1 MRKWYFPYGKDIEK
15 ESVNNARI
23 ETFKDDVLGSLAREI
38 CQNSLDARRD
48 QDNPVRVSFTLKEI
62 QTNQIP
68 DKASFEEIIGLSRE
82 TWVMDQKAQEFLTR
96 YESLLGQ
103 ENIHVLKISDY
114 NTSGLEGP
122 KWDALI
128 EKAGTSYK
136 EDIGSAGSF
145 GIGKAAPFASS
156 DLRMVFYNT
165 RLVDRS
171 IKSIGV
177 TKFISFDM
185 EDGNTAQGVGYLGS
199 HNKNPMLDETNFGF
213 SRREEAGTDIFII
226 GFNQGKKW
234 KEEIKNSILE
244 NFMIAIHQKH
254 LVVDVDEISIDKESL
269 GDLIDDLKLKKFNE
283 LKNYY
288 SVLRDPRTQEIYLD
302 DRFSKYGFKSE
313 DAILLLSSGLDN
325 DRSKI
330 NRSVLMTRK
339 AGMKILDRKNISG
352 SIQFNGI
359 FQARGDE
366 INNIL
371 KEMENP
377 SHTAWIPDRYR
388 EDPSL
393 GEDLLKD
400 IYHFMKDNVK
410 KHFEEKIE
418 NMVDAFG
425 ISDFLPNKPSKQSG
439 KDHNESMEIKLK
451 EPKLKKRKKRSSTKE
466 NVLDAKEVE
475 SIMKKTKVLE
485 DEDGQAGP
493 GFENTEEVEGKGGDF
508 TAGLGEE
515 AGKNKENS
523 EGKELK
529 TKSNKSFKES
539 NNYEVKIIELDPNE
553 GRYSVFIKGRKT
565 SNKLKIELKV
575 IGESGYGYAEN
586 ILEAR
591 SSEGDLELDK
601 NSFIYEGHDGVKKV
615 SIRLATKRRV
625 KMGVKIYENR

>member
-1 MRKWYFPYGKDIEK
+1 MSKWYFPYGKDIEK

-38 CQNSLDARRD
+38 CQNSLDARYD
-48 QDNPVRVSFTLKEI
+48 QNHPVRVSFTLKDI
-62 QTNQIP
+62 KTNEIP
-68 DKASFEEIIGLSRE
+68 DKDSFEKIINLSRN
-82 TWVMDQKAQEFLTR
+82 TWKMDQKAQDFLTR
-96 YESLLGQ
+96 YESLLNSRSIQ
-103 ENIHVLKISDY
+103 VLKISDY

-165 RLVDRS
+165 RLRSDS

-185 EDGNTAQGVGYLGS
+185 DDGNTAQGVGYLGS
-199 HNKNPMLDETNFGF
+199 HNKNPMSYETNFCF
-213 SRREEAGTDIFII
+213 SKRDEPGTDIFII
-226 GFNQGKKW
+226 GFNQGSRW

-254 LVVDVDEISIDKESL
+254 LVVDVDDIFIDKNSL
-269 GDLIDDLKLKKFNE
+269 GDLINNLKLKQFNE

-288 SVLRDPRTQEIYLD
+288 SVLADPNAKKIYLD
-302 DRFSKYGFKSE
+302 DRFSRYGFKSD
-313 DAILLLSSGLDN
+313 DAILILSSGLDS

-377 SHTAWIPDRYR
+377 SHTAWIPDRYTAN
-388 EDPSL
+388 PKL

-400 IYHFMKDNVK
+400 IYHFIKENVK

-425 ISDFLPNKPSKQSG
+425 ISDFLPNKPNKQEG
-439 KDHNESMEIKLK
+439 KDHSESMEIKLK
-451 EPKLKKRKKRSSTKE
+451 EPQLKKRKKRSSTKE
-466 NVLDAKEVE
+466 NVLDAKEIE
-475 SIMKKTKVLE
+475 QIMKKTKIIE
-485 DEDGQAGP
+485 DEEGESGP
-493 GFENTEEVEGKGGDF
+493 GFENSQEIKEEGGEF
-508 TAGLGEE
+508 TAGLGEQD
-515 AGKNKENS
+515 GKNKEDKDGQEINS
-523 EGKELK
+523 
-529 TKSNKSFKES
+529 KSNKSFKES
-539 NNYEVKIIELDPNE
+539 NNYQVKIIEVDPKE
-553 GRYSVFIKGRKT
+553 GRFNVFIKGKKT
-565 SNKLKIELKV
+565 KNKLKVEIKI

-586 ILEAR
+586 ILEA
-591 SSEGDLELDK
+591 EDVDGDLEINK
-601 NSFIYEGHDGVKKV
+601 NAFIYEGHEGVKKV
-615 SIRLATKRRV
+615 SIKLATNRRV
-625 KMGVKIYENR
+625 KMGVKMYENR